1 MLYHLLSNSHLGWK
15 YKNGG
20 QHFLTMLF
28 ARVMPAVMISCVVMI
43 QSLELCLSV
52 KDTTVVSGLG
62 LRLAVCSAQ
71 GLGQQLLHVEGTL
84 TAISRTEATNAPPR
98 YLQIA
103 LSTIQFTKV
112 LYYI

>member
-1 MLYHLLSNSHLGWK
+1 
-15 YKNGG
+15 
-20 QHFLTMLF
+20 MLF
-28 ARVMPAVMISCVVMI
+28 MRVMISCVVMI

-52 KDTTVVSGLG
+52 KDTTVVSGRG

-84 TAISRTEATNAPPR
+84 TAISRTEATNVPSR

-103 LSTIQFTKV
+103 LSTIQFSEV
-112 LYYI
+112 LCYICATPVVTLYNAI